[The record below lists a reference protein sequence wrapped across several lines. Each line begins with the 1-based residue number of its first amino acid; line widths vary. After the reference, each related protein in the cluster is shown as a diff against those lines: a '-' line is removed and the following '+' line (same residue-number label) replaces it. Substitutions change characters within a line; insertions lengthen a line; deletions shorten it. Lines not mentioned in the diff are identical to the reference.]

1 MSSYKQLAGQTAIYG
16 LSSIVGRLLN
26 VLLVPIYT
34 RIFAVGEYGV
44 VTQVYAYV
52 AFFNILFTYGLGTAF
67 FKFIQ
72 SEKENGKVYSTSFI
86 SIVVSSLCF
95 ALVIILFSEPIAS
108 FVLRGSAEGAYYIK
122 IFAGILATDAITA
135 IPFAKLRQENRAK
148 RFAFLRLVNIGIY
161 IGLNLFF
168 LLVCPA
174 LLKTGSYSWLHVIYN
189 PTIGVGYVFISNLLA
204 SGITMIMLFP
214 DMFKVTLKFDP
225 VLWKK
230 MMIYSFP
237 LMIVGF
243 SGMINETFD
252 RVLIPYLIQN
262 KSEAMTQLGIYGACY
277 KLSII
282 MTLFIQ
288 TFNYAA
294 EPFFFNHSTKENP
307 QRVYAQ
313 VMKYFVIVCSFI
325 FLGVMLYIDIVKRF
339 IGPDYRSGLGVV
351 PILLMANLC
360 LGVYYNLA
368 IWYKLTSKTKLGA
381 WVAVFGAVV
390 TVIFNFWLIPILGFM
405 GAAWATL
412 ICYAS
417 MMIVSYYVGQ
427 KHYPVSY
434 NIKSFFYYI
443 SLALVLWTLS
453 IYIHHNFLLSEP
465 KILAINTLIL
475 LVFIIIAWTSE
486 RRKISYLRSG
496 NN

>member
-1 MSSYKQLAGQTAIYG
+1 MSSYKQLAGQTVIYG

-26 VLLVPIYT
+26 VLLVPLYT
-34 RIFAVGEYGV
+34 RIFEVQEYGI

-67 FKFIQ
+67 FKFFQ
-72 SEKENGKVYSTSFI
+72 SEKGNEKVYSTSLI
-86 SIVVSSLCF
+86 SIVGSSVCLSL
-95 ALVIILFSEPIAS
+95 LVIIFSDSVAS
-108 FVLRGSAEGAYYIK
+108 VLLSGVSEGSYYIK
-122 IFAGILATDAITA
+122 IFAGILAMDAITT

-148 RFAFLRLVNIGIY
+148 RFAFLRLTNIGIY

-168 LLVCPA
+168 LVLCPV
-174 LLKTGSYSWLHVIYN
+174 LWKSDSFSWLQFIYN
-189 PTIGVGYVFISNLLA
+189 PSIGVGYIFISNLIA
-204 SGITMIMLFP
+204 SGITMLMFSPEI
-214 DMFKVTLKFDP
+214 FKVSLKFDSK
-225 VLWKK
+225 LWTQ
-230 MMIYSFP
+230 MIIYAFP

-252 RVLIPYLIQN
+252 RVLIPMLIQN

-282 MTLFIQ
+282 LTLFIQ

-313 VMKYFVIVCSFI
+313 VMNYFVIICAFI
-325 FLGVMLYIDIVKRF
+325 FLSVMLYIDIIKHF

-360 LGVYYNLA
+360 LGVYYNLS
-368 IWYKLTSKTKLGA
+368 IWYKLTTKTRLGA
-381 WVAVFGAVV
+381 WVAVFGAVI
-390 TVIFNFWLIPILGFM
+390 TLIFNFWLIPVMGYI

-417 MMIVSYYVGQ
+417 MMVVSYFIGQ
-427 KHYPVSY
+427 KHYPVNY
-434 NIKSFFYYI
+434 DLKSFFYYI
-443 SLALVLWTLS
+443 SLALLLWIFSL
-453 IYIHHNFLLSEP
+453 YIRHQDLLSG
-465 KILAINTLIL
+465 KMILVINSLLLIL
-475 LVFIIIAWTSE
+475 FISVVWIYE
-486 RRKISYLRSG
+486 RRKNTYLRSS

>member
-1 MSSYKQLAGQTAIYG
+1 MNQYKKLAGQTAIYG
-16 LSSIVGRLLN
+16 LSSILGRLLN

-34 RIFAVGEYGV
+34 RVFHVGEYGV
-44 VTQVYAYV
+44 VTQLYAYV
-52 AFFNILFTYGLGTAF
+52 AFFNILFTYGLSTAY
-67 FKFIQ
+67 FKFFQ
-72 SEKENGKVYSTSFI
+72 SEKGDGKVYSTGLI
-86 SIVVSSLCF
+86 SILMSSVLL
-95 ALVIILFSEPIAS
+95 AVLIIIFSEPIAS
-108 FVLRGSAEGAYYIK
+108 FMLKGVASGPYYVK
-122 IFAGILATDAITA
+122 LFAGTLAFDAIATL
-135 IPFAKLRQENRAK
+135 PFAKLRMENRAK
-148 RFAFLRLVNIGIY
+148 RFASFRLINIGIY

-168 LLVCPA
+168 IVLCPI
-174 LLKTGSYSWLHVIYN
+174 LIKNDSYSWLKNIYD
-189 PTIGVGYVFISNLLA
+189 PSIGIGYIFISNLIA
-204 SGITMIMLFP
+204 SGISVVLFLP
-214 DMFKVTLKFDP
+214 EFFKISFKFDA
-225 VLWKK
+225 VLWKQ
-230 MMIYSFP
+230 MIVYAFP

-252 RVLIPYLIQN
+252 RVLIPHLIQD
-262 KSEAMTQLGIYGACY
+262 KSEAMMQLGIYGACY

-313 VMKYFVIVCSFI
+313 VMNYFVIICSFI
-325 FLGVMLYIDIVKRF
+325 FLAVMLYIDIVKRF

-368 IWYKLTSKTKLGA
+368 IWYKLTAKTKLGA

-390 TVIFNFWLIPILGFM
+390 TLIFNFWLIPILGYM

-417 MMIVSYYVGQ
+417 MMILSYFVGQ

-443 SLALVLWTLS
+443 CLSLDILDA
-453 IYIHHNFLLSEP
+453 EP
-465 KILAINTLIL
+465 LYPSSVCA
-475 LVFIIIAWTSE
+475 F
-486 RRKISYLRSG
+486 G
-496 NN
+496 

>member
-1 MSSYKQLAGQTAIYG
+1 MPL
-16 LSSIVGRLLN
+16 
-26 VLLVPIYT
+26 YT
-34 RIFAVGEYGV
+34 RVFEVGEYGV
-44 VTQVYAYV
+44 VTQLYAYV

-67 FKFIQ
+67 FRFFQ
-72 SEKENGKVYSTSFI
+72 SEKGNEKVYSTSII
-86 SIVVSSLCF
+86 SILVSSAGL
-95 ALVIILFSEPIAS
+95 ALLIIIFSDAIAS
-108 FVLRGSAEGAYYIK
+108 LILSGISSGSYYIK

-135 IPFAKLRQENRAK
+135 IPFAKLRQENKAK

-168 LLVCPA
+168 LVVCPA
-174 LLKTGSYSWLHVIYN
+174 LLKNGSYSWLKTIYD
-189 PTIGVGYVFISNLLA
+189 PSIGVGYIFISNLLA
-204 SGITMIMLFP
+204 SGITMLMLFP
-214 DMFKVTLKFDP
+214 EIFKVSLKFDSI
-225 VLWKK
+225 LWKR
-230 MMIYSFP
+230 MIIYAFP

-252 RVLIPYLIQN
+252 RVLIPILITN
-262 KSEAMTQLGIYGACY
+262 KSEAMMQLGIYGACY

-313 VMKYFVIVCSFI
+313 VMNYFVIICAFI
-325 FLGVMLYIDIVKRF
+325 FLGVMLYIDIVKHF

-360 LGVYYNLA
+360 LGVYYNLS
-368 IWYKLTSKTKLGA
+368 IWYKLTTKTRLGA

-390 TVIFNFWLIPILGFM
+390 TLIFNFWLIPIMGYM

-417 MMIVSYYVGQ
+417 MMILSYYVGQ
-427 KHYPVSY
+427 KHYPVAY
-434 NIKSFFYYI
+434 DVRSFFYYI
-443 SLALVLWTLS
+443 SLALLLWVLS
-453 IYIHHNFLLSEP
+453 IYIRHQLVLSD
-465 KILAINTLIL
+465 KMILSINTLLLIL
-475 LVFIIIAWTSE
+475 FVVIVWTSE
-486 RRKISYLRSG
+486 SRKNTYLRRS